1 MYVFGGGG
9 DVDGA
14 AHKPERLGAL
24 DQRDLTKR
32 YFLLFLATDK
42 AKMKWQERDEHS
54 SGNAWTQRCSRRQTE
69 EMCRNESK
77 RLSIKF
83 E

>member
-24 DQRDLTKR
+24 DQRDLAKR
-32 YFLLFLATDK
+32 YFLLFLPPTRPK
-42 AKMKWQERDEHS
+42 VK
-54 SGNAWTQRCSRRQTE
+54 
-69 EMCRNESK
+69 
-77 RLSIKF
+77 
-83 E
+83 

>member
-32 YFLLFLATDK
+32 YFLLFFPTDK
-42 AKMKWQERDEHS
+42 AKTKWQR
-54 SGNAWTQRCSRRQTE
+54 
-69 EMCRNESK
+69 EMSTRVATHATAQ
-77 RLSIKF
+77 
-83 E
+83 